1 MTSVTKIPRD
11 AGNNA
16 HHKDELQYF
25 GDGRQKPE
33 DENLSDSGWIEMSL
47 TMDRRAAE
55 TAAQIG
61 RESGVHR
68 TCTTPHPGGRPP
80 QECT

>member
-1 MTSVTKIPRD
+1 MTSVKKIQRG

-33 DENLSDSGWIEMSL
+33 EKHLRDSGWIKMSA
-47 TMDRRAAE
+47 TMDSGEVA

-61 RESGVHR
+61 RESGFHR
-68 TCTTPHPGGRPP
+68 TCTTPHPGGRQP